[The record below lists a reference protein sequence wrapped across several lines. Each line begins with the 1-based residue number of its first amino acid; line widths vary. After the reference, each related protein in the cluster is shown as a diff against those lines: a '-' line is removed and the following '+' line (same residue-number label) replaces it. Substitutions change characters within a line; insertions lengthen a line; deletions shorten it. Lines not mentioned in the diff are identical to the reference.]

1 MVRIPRCWQRRPSDL
16 IEVVGLPLAAG
27 EALSLGDLF
36 GGHLGGVDVAVP
48 HRTACVMRVSR
59 LKTM

>member
-27 EALSLGDLF
+27 EALSLGDLL
-36 GGHLGGVDVAVP
+36 GGHPGGGDVAVL
-48 HRTACVMRVSR
+48 HQHVSP
-59 LKTM
+59 LTGQS